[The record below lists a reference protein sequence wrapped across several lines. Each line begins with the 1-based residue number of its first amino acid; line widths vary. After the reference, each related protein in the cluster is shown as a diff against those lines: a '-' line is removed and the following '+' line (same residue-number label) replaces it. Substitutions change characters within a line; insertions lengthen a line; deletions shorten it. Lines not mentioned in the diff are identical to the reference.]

1 MTQQDRASWLPSA
14 LALLLLWAPG
24 SWSLSGPRT
33 VTGTVG
39 ESLSVQCQY
48 EEEFTGYVKYWSK
61 YRYLS
66 LMTKKI
72 VETTESEREVRRG
85 RVSIRD
91 DPANLTFTVTLD
103 SLTKKDDGTYEC
115 GINKWGQDP
124 TFLVE
129 VSVFPA
135 STSAPPANITRAKTS
150 TITAQIPTVPAVRPS
165 VDDTVSANSQ
175 ENEQQEQQPSGSWG
189 LHVAL
194 SLLAFLLLLLG
205 GTLLLAWKMARRRIK
220 AGENLEPLQNPGQA
234 AQQSELC
241 YAHLELPTWPL
252 HEEPVRP
259 RQVEVEYSTVGPC
272 MDEPYYTS
280 VLFHPQSQ
288 DSKDKS
294 PARRPRLPESQYT
307 VIRR

>member
-1 MTQQDRASWLPSA
+1 MKVVIYS
-14 LALLLLWAPG
+14 

-39 ESLSVQCQY
+39 GSLSVQCQY
-48 EEEFTGYVKYWSK
+48 EEEFTGHVKYWYSD
-61 YRYLS
+61 LH
-66 LMTKKI
+66 KKI
-72 VETTESEREVRRG
+72 VETTKSKREVRRG

-103 SLTKKDDGTYEC
+103 SLTEEDEDTYMC
-115 GINKWGQDP
+115 GIDISWRQDP
-124 TFLVE
+124 TFLIE

-135 STSAPPANITRAKTS
+135 STSVSPASITRAKTS
-150 TITAQIPTVPAVRPS
+150 TITAQISTVPTVRPS
-165 VDDTVSANSQ
+165 VDATLSANSQ
-175 ENEQQEQQPSGSWG
+175 ENEQQPSRSWG

-205 GTLLLAWKMARRRIK
+205 GTLLLARRMARRRIK

-280 VLFHPQSQ
+280 VLFQPQSQ

-294 PARRPRLPESQYT
+294 PSRRPRLPESQYT

>member
-1 MTQQDRASWLPSA
+1 M
-14 LALLLLWAPG
+14 
-24 SWSLSGPRT
+24 
-33 VTGTVG
+33 
-39 ESLSVQCQY
+39 
-48 EEEFTGYVKYWSK
+48 
-61 YRYLS
+61 
-66 LMTKKI
+66 
-72 VETTESEREVRRG
+72 
-85 RVSIRD
+85 
-91 DPANLTFTVTLD
+91 
-103 SLTKKDDGTYEC
+103 
-115 GINKWGQDP
+115 
-124 TFLVE
+124 
-129 VSVFPA
+129 
-135 STSAPPANITRAKTS
+135 
-150 TITAQIPTVPAVRPS
+150 
-165 VDDTVSANSQ
+165 DDTVSANSQ

-205 GTLLLAWKMARRRIK
+205 GTLLLARRMAQRRIK